1 MPVGAKGKPVGAG
14 DSCRRKVRSQERPS
28 LTLRA
33 DLAITPVVSGFNH
46 EGTKEH
52 EGRPLGFNPL
62 CNFVSFV
69 VHEIG
74 ITTVRWSKEPR
85 NGPGVTIKIG
95 REAKSEASGCVC
107 DQLTSR
113 TKDRKAA

>member
-1 MPVGAKGKPVGAG
+1 KTAG
-14 DSCRRKVRSQERPS
+14 TGSACGRNVRSQERPS

-46 EGTKEH
+46 EGH
-52 EGRPLGFNPL
+52 EGARRKGPLGFNPL